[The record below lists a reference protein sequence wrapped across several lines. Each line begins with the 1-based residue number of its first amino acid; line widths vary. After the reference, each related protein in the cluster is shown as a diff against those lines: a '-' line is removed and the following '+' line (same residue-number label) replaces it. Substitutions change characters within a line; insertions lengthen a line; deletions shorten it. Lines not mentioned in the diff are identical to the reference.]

1 MKKQTILKG
10 ILVLLPVLAVS
21 FAMQGNSVMLYDS
34 VAGTTRYFSYFDLV
48 PEAVLPVAAPVAG
61 LAATLSGGCAMV
73 YLFARKMA
81 VLQTVRWSAFAG
93 ACVAVLPIVIKGT
106 VTMIPTVTVP
116 LLLLAEFVLAGILVK
131 GFKED
136 ENSSRPNR
144 LV

>member
-21 FAMQGNSVMLYDS
+21 FAMQGNSVMLFDS
-34 VAGTTRYFSYFDLV
+34 AAGTTQYFSYFDLV
-48 PEAVLPVAAPVAG
+48 PDAVLPVAAPLAG
-61 LAATLSGGCAMV
+61 LAAVLSGGCAMI

-93 ACVAVLPIVIKGT
+93 ACVAVLPIFIKGT
-106 VTMIPTVTVP
+106 VTMSPTVAVP
-116 LLLLAEFVLAGILVK
+116 LLLLAEFVLAGILAK

-136 ENSSRPNR
+136 ENSSRPSR